1 MHPAEIEL
9 IEVAKRLVTVSVQ
22 IARAYNT
29 EQSKLKLDLVLSQS
43 RLSSKA
49 GTDQSLAALEH
60 LGALTAAHKIVF
72 EKFVLASSSAMS
84 KPLFELPEDRQQE
97 HRASFVATTNWLLS
111 AQSAFY
117 ENRERWIKAA
127 KDICILVE
135 ACRATS
141 QFGAEGITFATDQDF
156 EVFQSLLNVIEE
168 THQQEV
174 AYLSERLAK
183 LAKSASVLGL
193 KPLE

>member
-9 IEVAKRLVTVSVQ
+9 IEVAKRMVTVSVQ
-22 IARAYNT
+22 ITLTYNT
-29 EQSKLKLDLVLSQS
+29 EQSKLQLDLVLSQS

-60 LGALTAAHKIVF
+60 LDALTAAHKIAF
-72 EKFVLASSSAMS
+72 EKFVLTSSSAMS

-97 HRASFVATTNWLLS
+97 CRERFVATTNWLLS

-117 ENRERWIKAA
+117 ENRGRWINAA
-127 KDICILVE
+127 KEICHLVE

-141 QFGAEGITFATDQDF
+141 QFCTEGIIFAKDQDF
-156 EVFQSLLNVIEE
+156 EIFQALLNVIEE
-168 THQQEV
+168 THQLEV
-174 AYLSERLAK
+174 AYLSERLAR
-183 LAKSASVLGL
+183 LAKSASILGL
-193 KPLE
+193 RPLE